1 MLHFSIVVLI
11 IAFLVTSS
19 YCHPIEE
26 PTKFQLNTNKDSNI
40 ENIQKP
46 ASKLEQAQ
54 ELLFRIGDAIRIARG
69 KFVNAITLA
78 RNNIVYRIEVI
89 YNIVLLF
96 FFFFLFQIITA
107 NNVVSNIK
115 EKSIFLDEGRESLES
130 LRYPPSIFSASTT
143 SSRETVRLENESEQ
157 SLAEKTL
164 TLPFND
170 LFINLFNPTP
180 LVDQIKE
187 EDKYG
192 NTGNKMAGIGRALV
206 NGYESF
212 SNFLNSAIN
221 VSRIN

>member
-1 MLHFSIVVLI
+1 MDK
-11 IAFLVTSS
+11 AT
-19 YCHPIEE
+19 
-26 PTKFQLNTNKDSNI
+26 
-40 ENIQKP
+40 
-46 ASKLEQAQ
+46 
-54 ELLFRIGDAIRIARG
+54 
-69 KFVNAITLA
+69 
-78 RNNIVYRIEVI
+78 
-89 YNIVLLF
+89 LF
-96 FFFFLFQIITA
+96 FCFSFFFLSQIITA
-107 NNVVSNIK
+107 NNVLSNIK

-221 VSRIN
+221 SAQNIKKSVGNNIVDALNQFGGKLVGLQ